1 MSGTLRCKTAD
12 QAHEAVHP
20 RVSLLSREPM
30 SNIIDI
36 GKLKGDRVSSLLRS
50 LDERISLKHVHQR
63 LQARCSGGWL
73 RPHSHAHAPLRP

>member
-1 MSGTLRCKTAD
+1 MRCKTAD
-12 QAHEAVHP
+12 HEAQAVHP
-20 RVSLLSREPM
+20 RVALLSREPM

-63 LQARCSGGWL
+63 L
-73 RPHSHAHAPLRP
+73 

>member
-1 MSGTLRCKTAD
+1 MRCKTAD
-12 QAHEAVHP
+12 HEAQAVHP
-20 RVSLLSREPM
+20 RVAAFLSREPM